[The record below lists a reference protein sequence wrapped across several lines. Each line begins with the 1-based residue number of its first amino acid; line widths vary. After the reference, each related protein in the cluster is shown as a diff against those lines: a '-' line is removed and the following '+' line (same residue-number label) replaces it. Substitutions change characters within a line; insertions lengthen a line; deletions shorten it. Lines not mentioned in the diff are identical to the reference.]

1 MNPNSIYLI
10 DSNVFIQAKNFHYR
24 FEFCQGF
31 WQWLTEAHQAGL
43 VFSIDKVHHELND
56 GDKDDKV
63 RLWAD
68 ALPNSFF
75 IADTHDPAVMQAY
88 RQVMQWNV
96 SNSHYLPQA
105 KDEFARSDKADAFL
119 IAAAK
124 AHGFTVVTHELSR
137 PESKKR
143 VLIPDAANEFNI
155 KSIMIYDLLSQYA
168 TGKFALT
175 LTYNYL

>member
-1 MNPNSIYLI
+1 MNLNSRYLI
-10 DSNVFIQAKNFHYR
+10 DANVFIQAKNFHYR

-31 WQWLTEAHQAGL
+31 WQWLNEAHHAGL
-43 VFSIDKVHHELND
+43 VFSIDKVRQEIND
-56 GDKDDKV
+56 GNKDDLV

-68 ALPNSFF
+68 DLPKSFF
-75 IADTHDPAVMQAY
+75 IADTHDIAVMQSY

-96 SNSHYLPQA
+96 SNNHYRQQA
-105 KDEFARSDKADAFL
+105 KDEFARFDKADAFL

-124 AHGFTVVTHELSR
+124 AYGFILVTHETSK

-143 VLIPDAANEFNI
+143 VLIPDAGNEFNV

-168 TGKFALT
+168 IGNFALS
-175 LTYNYL
+175 L